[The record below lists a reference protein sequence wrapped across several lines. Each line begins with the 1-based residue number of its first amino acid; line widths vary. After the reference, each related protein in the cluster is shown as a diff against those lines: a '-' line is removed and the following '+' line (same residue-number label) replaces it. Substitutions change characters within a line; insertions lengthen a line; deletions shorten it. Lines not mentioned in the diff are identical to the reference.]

1 MRAVVHSSGHLNYA
15 GRTYRVALGK
25 AGVRF
30 RKQEGDLATPAGTMK
45 LRRVLYRPDRI
56 DAPVCAVPVEKLAP
70 ADGWCDDP
78 ANPDYNRP
86 VQLPFP
92 ASAEVLWRNDFI
104 YDIIGVLGWNDDPVR
119 PGLGSAIFLHLA
131 RPDYTPTQGCIALE
145 VDDLRTI
152 LASGLTEVFVTI

>member
-1 MRAVVHSSGHLNYA
+1 MRAVVHSSGHLTYA

-30 RKQEGDLATPAGTMK
+30 RKHEGDLATPAGTMK

-56 DAPVCAVPVEKLAP
+56 GAPVCGVPVQALSPE
-70 ADGWCDDP
+70 DGWCDDP
-78 ANPDYNRP
+78 ASPDYNRP

-92 ASAEVLWRNDFI
+92 AHAEALWRDDFI
-104 YDIIGVLGWNDDPVR
+104 YDIIGVLGWNDDPIR
-119 PGLGSAIFLHLA
+119 PALGSAIFLHLA
-131 RPDYTPTQGCIALE
+131 RPDYTPTEGCIALD